1 MIKAKAYS
9 TVYMCD
15 FPKLLVVEVKSPVT
29 L

>member
-15 FPKLLVVEVKSPVT
+15 LLKLLVVEVKSPVS